1 MMSRKLHF
9 CFFLTDKYKIKYG
22 VAEVFKAKDNGF
34 QEPAYKEEPVVIS
47 LDSVSTFNSLH
58 AG

>member
-22 VAEVFKAKDNGF
+22 VAEVFRAKDSGF

-47 LDSVSTFNSLH
+47 LDSVSNFNSLH